1 MLAANLRAQVS
12 LKHMVGDEERAK
24 KVLVGYVSAQ
34 LQSGL
39 AAMEAALQL
48 SDAELSYRAAQNYMT
63 VADVSRQL
71 YCDYEDFGSL
81 STEQNHSWGL
91 LMQELQRD
99 LNVTIQRKKRLP
111 YVQGNARVQ
120 LELLREIRAVMPIA
134 HCSVGFR
141 RRGEELIVSLRGAT
155 ELPSELIIAGSRH
168 ALFAAAR
175 QSSLA
180 AIRGYILAR
189 RAHAAG
195 VRLVVV
201 GSAVHMHFQIF
212 RQLKMSF

>member
-1 MLAANLRAQVS
+1 
-12 LKHMVGDEERAK
+12 MVGDEERAK

-48 SDAELSYRAAQNYMT
+48 RDVELSYRAAQNYMS
-63 VADVSRQL
+63 VADVSREL
-71 YCDYEDFGSL
+71 YCDYEDFEFR

-99 LNVTIQRKKRLP
+99 PDVIIQRKKRLP

-120 LELLREIRAVMPIA
+120 LELLREIRAVMHVA

-141 RRGEELIVSLRGAT
+141 RRGEELIVSLRGGD
-155 ELPSELIIAGSRH
+155 ELPSELMIAGSRH

-175 QSSLA
+175 QPSLA

-189 RAHAAG
+189 RGHSAG
-195 VRLVVV
+195 VRIVVV
-201 GSAVHMHFQIF
+201 GTAIHMHFQIF
-212 RQLKMSF
+212 RQLKMPF

>member
-1 MLAANLRAQVS
+1 
-12 LKHMVGDEERAK
+12 MVGDEERAK

-48 SDAELSYRAAQNYMT
+48 RDVELSYRAAQNYMS
-63 VADVSRQL
+63 VADVSREL
-71 YCDYEDFGSL
+71 YCEFR

-99 LNVTIQRKKRLP
+99 PDVIIQRKKRLP
-111 YVQGNARVQ
+111 YVQGNARIQ
-120 LELLREIRAVMPIA
+120 LELLREIRAVMHVA

-141 RRGEELIVSLRGAT
+141 RRGEELIVSLRGGD
-155 ELPSELIIAGSRH
+155 ELPSELMIAGSRH
-168 ALFAAAR
+168 ALFSAAR
-175 QSSLA
+175 QPSLA

-189 RAHAAG
+189 RGHSAG
-195 VRLVVV
+195 VRIVVV
-201 GSAVHMHFQIF
+201 GTAIYMHFQIF